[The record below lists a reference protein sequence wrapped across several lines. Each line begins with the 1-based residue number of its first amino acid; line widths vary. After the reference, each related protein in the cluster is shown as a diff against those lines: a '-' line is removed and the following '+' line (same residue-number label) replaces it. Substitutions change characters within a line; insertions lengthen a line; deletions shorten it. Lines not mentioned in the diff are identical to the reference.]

1 MKYMYAGIIAM
12 GVVLAGCDAP
22 TEPPAPKTDE
32 SQPTVFDGQIKAM
45 QKAKQAEGDM
55 QKAEEARRQ
64 QTEQAT
70 Q

>member
-1 MKYMYAGIIAM
+1 MKYMHACIIAM
-12 GVVLAGCDAP
+12 GLVLAGCDAP
-22 TEPPAPKTDE
+22 SEPPAPKADE
-32 SQPTVFDGQIKAM
+32 PQSTVFDGQIKAM
-45 QKAKQAEGDM
+45 QKARQAEGDM